1 MILFYSALSLD
12 DQIMTLVL
20 TYRKYSLQRS

>member
-12 DQIMTLVL
+12 DPVMTLVL